1 MKINHSFQ
9 INSLLKIIP
18 PSPLLKNDHL
28 LDKMEDRVKHA
39 VNNYDDVL
47 IMWLKMVMMVMWF
60 WDYFSSVDR
69 GVVEFSGYDNSG

>member
-39 VNNYDDVL
+39 VNKYDDVL
-47 IMWLKMVMMVMWF
+47 IM
-60 WDYFSSVDR
+60 
-69 GVVEFSGYDNSG
+69 